1 MRLESFR
8 FPLKYIRFDC
18 CQVNCHSENSVLV
31 DNASVVGMPKTVFYK
46 NAIVLF
52 HNELFCSTVL

>member
-8 FPLKYIRFDC
+8 FPLKYKRFDC
-18 CQVNCHSENSVLV
+18 CQVNCHTENSVTQV
-31 DNASVVGMPKTVFYK
+31 DNSSVVGMPKTVFYK

-52 HNELFCSTVL
+52 HNELFSSTV